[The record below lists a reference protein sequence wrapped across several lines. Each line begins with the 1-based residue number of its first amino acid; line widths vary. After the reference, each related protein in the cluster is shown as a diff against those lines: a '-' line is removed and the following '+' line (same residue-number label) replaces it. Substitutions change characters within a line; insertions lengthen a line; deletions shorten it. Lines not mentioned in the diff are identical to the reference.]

1 MNNNIFFIFSHQD
14 DEFGLFNIIENSI
27 KKGQNVYVLYLTNG
41 LTKDETN
48 IKKLNQR
55 ENESIKILIKLGVNR
70 NKIIF
75 LGKRLNIPVYNLHKN
90 LNLVYKNISSFLN
103 KFKDRCVIYTHAW
116 EGGNE
121 DHDASFVIVK
131 KILFNNRSV
140 NKCFQ
145 FSLYHRYNTNF
156 YPFKILSFIPSN
168 SKIFQSKLSLLQKI
182 KYTSY
187 LFSYISQFYLWI
199 PFYPFIIFKIFFGKY
214 GNLKK
219 ISKTLYLKKPHK
231 GNLLYENL
239 RNNKYEDLEIYFS
252 KFLKK
257 TKKYQNLKM

>member
-75 LGKRLNIPVYNLHKN
+75 LGKRLNITVYNLHKN

-199 PFYPFIIFKIFFGKY
+199 PFYPFIIFKIFFGKFK
-214 GNLKK
+214 NLKK